1 MTPDASGTRIA
12 FRHAANRHHHTHN
25 LGSAMKHIRIFR
37 AFLLALA
44 GAGLV
49 GCAPDSPTAPP
60 RVAADAST
68 GLVGDLTGDLFAK
81 NVLERKTA
89 LSRDI
94 TVSAI
99 IGDEGGTLSIPAAG
113 FTVTIPAGAVTASTK
128 FTVTALK
135 GSLVAYEFGPHG
147 ITFPR
152 SLSARQD
159 LRVTK
164 WSELSLRPLVA
175 GYFADRSALDLK
187 NATALVS
194 ELLVGVISPLSEQF
208 TFKIDHFSG
217 YVVAW

>member
-1 MTPDASGTRIA
+1 
-12 FRHAANRHHHTHN
+12 
-25 LGSAMKHIRIFR
+25 MKHHRIFR
-37 AFLLALA
+37 TLLLALA
-44 GAGLV
+44 AIGLA
-49 GCAPDSPTAPP
+49 GCAADSLMAPP
-60 RVAADAST
+60 KVQADASAE
-68 GLVGDLTGDLFAK
+68 LAGDLPGGLLTK

-89 LSRDI
+89 LTRDI

-99 IGDEGGTLSIPAAG
+99 IGDKGGTLSIPAAG
-113 FTVTIPAGAVTASTK
+113 FTVTIPAGAVRAPTK

-147 ITFPR
+147 ITFAR

-159 LRVTK
+159 LLVTQ
-164 WSELSLRPLVA
+164 WSVFEPRPLVA
-175 GYFADRSALDLK
+175 GYFADRSALDLN

-194 ELLVGVISPLSEQF
+194 ELLVGVVAPLSQQF